1 MITVGI
7 DLGSTT
13 TKAVVLDDNGHY
25 SWSVQPSGIDI
36 PEIGKEVIQDALGK
50 LGLSWQDV
58 SSIVATGYGRVSLPF
73 ATRAVTEITCNAAG
87 VHYVFPEATLIV
99 DIGGQDSKA
108 IKVNSHGKVVQFAMN
123 DKCAAGTG
131 KFLEV
136 AAQTLE
142 VDVDELGSI
151 SQQAQNKIVISN
163 TCTVFAQSEIVSLIA
178 RKTAKEDIAAALHE
192 SIASRVL
199 GLIGSIDP
207 EPQKHMVLTG
217 GVAKNTAIARLLER
231 MMGRTVLVPDNPQ
244 IITALGAA
252 ILARN

>member
-1 MITVGI
+1 MITAGI
-7 DLGSTT
+7 DIGSTT
-13 TKAVVLDDNGHY
+13 TKAVVLDENGHY
-25 SWSVQPSGIDI
+25 SWAVQPSGIDI
-36 PEIGKEVIQDALGK
+36 PEIGQQVIKDALDK
-50 LGLSWQDV
+50 LGLSFQDV
-58 SSIVATGYGRVSLPF
+58 SSIVATGYGRISLPF
-73 ATRAVTEITCNAAG
+73 ATKAVTEITCNAAG

-108 IKVNSHGKVVQFAMN
+108 IKINSQGKVMQFAMN

-142 VDVDELGSI
+142 INVDELAAI
-151 SQQAQNKIVISN
+151 SQEAQNRIVISN

-207 EPQKHMVLTG
+207 EPQKDIVLTG

-252 ILARN
+252 ILARD

>member
-1 MITVGI
+1 
-7 DLGSTT
+7 
-13 TKAVVLDDNGHY
+13 LD
-25 SWSVQPSGIDI
+25 
-36 PEIGKEVIQDALGK
+36 K
-50 LGLSWQDV
+50 LGLSFQDV
-58 SSIVATGYGRVSLPF
+58 SSIVATGYGRISLPF
-73 ATRAVTEITCNAAG
+73 ATKAVTEITCNAAG

-108 IKVNSHGKVVQFAMN
+108 IKINSQGKVMQFAMN

-142 VDVDELGSI
+142 INVDELAAI
-151 SQQAQNKIVISN
+151 SQEAQNRIVISN

-207 EPQKHMVLTG
+207 EPQKDIVLTG

-252 ILARN
+252 ILARD

>member
-7 DLGSTT
+7 DIGSTT
-13 TKAVVLDDNGHY
+13 TKAVVLDENGRY

-36 PEIGKEVIQDALGK
+36 PAIGKQVIKNALDK
-50 LGLSWQDV
+50 LGLSLQEV
-58 SSIVATGYGRVSLPF
+58 SSIVATGYGRISLPF
-73 ATRAVTEITCNAAG
+73 ATKTVTEITCNAAG
-87 VHYVFPEATLIV
+87 VHHVFPEATLIV

-108 IKVNSHGKVVQFAMN
+108 IKINSQGRVVQFAMN

-142 VDVDELGSI
+142 VNVDELGAI
-151 SQQAQNKIVISN
+151 SQESQNRIVISN

-207 EPQKHMVLTG
+207 EPQKDIVLTG

-252 ILARN
+252 ILARD